1 MSARHAVLAGATGLV
16 GSELLR
22 LLAWEDDYARVF
34 APARRALPLE
44 HPRIETRPARFDAL
58 DDALAG
64 VQRGADVFCCLG
76 TTIRTA
82 GSREA
87 FRAVDHGMVLAL
99 ARWAKRH
106 RARRFL
112 LVSALGADPRSRVF
126 YNRTKGEAERD
137 VRAEGPPSVVV
148 LRPSLL
154 DGDRR
159 ERRLGE
165 ALSLRLARPLAG
177 VIPAAWRPVHA
188 RDVASAMLDAA
199 RADDPPPVLESAA
212 LQGAAAR

>member
-1 MSARHAVLAGATGLV
+1 MSGRDAVLAGGTGLV
-16 GSELLR
+16 GAELLR
-22 LLAWEDDYARVF
+22 LLAWEGDYDRVL
-34 APARRALPLE
+34 ALARRALPLS
-44 HPRIETRPARFDAL
+44 HPRIEPRPARFDAL

-64 VQRGADVFCCLG
+64 ARAGCDVFCCLG

-87 FRAVDHGMVLAL
+87 FRAVDHGMVVAL

-106 RARRFL
+106 GARRFL

-137 VRAEGPPSVVV
+137 ARAEGPASVVV

-154 DGDRR
+154 DGDRS
-159 ERRLGE
+159 ERRFGE
-165 ALSLRLARPLAG
+165 QVSLRLTRPLAG
-177 VIPAAWRPVHA
+177 LIPAAWRPVHA
-188 RDVASAMLDAA
+188 RDVAAAMLDAA
-199 RADDPPPVLESAA
+199 RADHPPAVIESAA
-212 LQGAAAR
+212 LQGAAPR